1 MRLTGTRSLVL
12 VGLCLAGTQ
21 AAALT
26 IDPISGD
33 SDGSDLTNEIQGS
46 GVDVDSG
53 SINYIGE
60 DGQAATFTDGLSA
73 DVGIES
79 GILMTSGKA
88 SDAAGP
94 NTSDSTSTSWDTEG
108 DSTLD
113 GLVSGGTSD
122 ANVLEFEFES
132 EGGDLFFDYV
142 FASEEYNE
150 FIDSYNDVFAF
161 TVDGENIAT
170 IGPDDEPVSIDN
182 VNCGNPF
189 NPDETADDF
198 CDSYNNNDPSDGGG
212 SLNVEYDGLTD
223 VFTASILDLS
233 PGKHTMKM
241 AIADTGDTLLDS
253 GVFIEGQSFSDEPT
267 SEVPEPGTLSLI
279 GLGLAGLGLTRR
291 RSPGKI

>member
-1 MRLTGTRSLVL
+1 MRLTDTKSLVL

-21 AAALT
+21 AGALT
-26 IDPISGD
+26 VNPTSE
-33 SDGSDLTNEIQGS
+33 GSDLTNEIQGS
-46 GVDVDSG
+46 GVTVDSG

-60 DGQAATFTDGLSA
+60 DTQAATFTDGLSA
-73 DVGIES
+73 DIGIEN

-88 SDAAGP
+88 ADAAGP
-94 NTSDSTSTSWDTEG
+94 NDSDGTSTSWGTAG

-113 GLVSGGTSD
+113 GLVSGETYD

-182 VNCGNPF
+182 VNCGNP
-189 NPDETADDF
+189 PGTDDDF

-241 AIADTGDTLLDS
+241 AIADTGDSALDS
-253 GVFIEGQSFSDEPT
+253 GVFIEGKSFSDEPT

-291 RSPGKI
+291 KSPGKI